1 MRFYNPQHQFYRGV
15 DLHAR
20 AMVLCVLD
28 ANGAIVPR
36 QNMAAKP
43 ESFPDSSPCVIVPDP
58 VCLDWTTAPWPSVL
72 LFVTDIA
79 IDWEAAL
86 ASSRR
91 LTGPVFGHEPANF
104 AWPRSEDRRIFQGVM
119 LA

>member
-1 MRFYNPQHQFYRGV
+1 MIFARPGRWSRTPNWGNPGTNAVRGN
-15 DLHAR
+15 L
-20 AMVLCVLD
+20 LLGTLD
-28 ANGAIVPR
+28 PVW
-36 QNMAAKP
+36 
-43 ESFPDSSPCVIVPDP
+43 FPCVIVPDP
-58 VCLDWTTAPWPSVL
+58 VCFDWPGASWPSVL
-72 LFVTDIA
+72 LFVKDIA

-104 AWPRSEDRRIFQGVM
+104 AWPRTEDRRIFQGVM